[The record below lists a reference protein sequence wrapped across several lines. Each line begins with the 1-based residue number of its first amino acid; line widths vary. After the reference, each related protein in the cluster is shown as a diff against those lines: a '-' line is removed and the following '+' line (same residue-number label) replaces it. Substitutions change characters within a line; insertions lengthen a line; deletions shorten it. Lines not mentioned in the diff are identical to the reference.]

1 MLVWMGH
8 YGHDLHKP
16 SHLQVNLRRRGSW
29 RAASPH
35 TRTHTLCIIMIHY
48 FLIHYDSL
56 CSFAEI
62 LAHEPHSI
70 ERMCGQGSCELFYLY
85 RMVALD
91 HSIKFQREYFFISR
105 SSMKFSDF
113 FLPLPWQCL
122 CRSLSKLYRKM
133 SNKDRQR
140 IANRFA
146 KRQARRKVKKD
157 ALFRVRVVGIL
168 RGLGFML
175 GLDALYEAKGHALFV
190 DVA

>member
-1 MLVWMGH
+1 
-8 YGHDLHKP
+8 
-16 SHLQVNLRRRGSW
+16 
-29 RAASPH
+29 
-35 TRTHTLCIIMIHY
+35 MIHY

-85 RMVALD
+85 RMVALA
-91 HSIKFQREYFFISR
+91 HPIKFQREYFFISR

>member
-1 MLVWMGH
+1 
-8 YGHDLHKP
+8 
-16 SHLQVNLRRRGSW
+16 
-29 RAASPH
+29 
-35 TRTHTLCIIMIHY
+35 MIHY

-91 HSIKFQREYFFISR
+91 HPIKFQREYFFISR

-122 CRSLSKLYRKM
+122 CRSLSKLYPEDVQQGQGKDLPIALPSVKPGAKWRKTLC
-133 SNKDRQR
+133 S
-140 IANRFA
+140 
-146 KRQARRKVKKD
+146 
-157 ALFRVRVVGIL
+157 ALGL
-168 RGLGFML
+168 LGFYGAL
-175 GLDALYEAKGHALFV
+175 GSCWGLTHYMKPKGTPFL
-190 DVA
+190 